1 MKKIFFSGLKV
12 WGSYVNQVLI
22 LSLNPDKDF
31 KCCQLLEQ
39 LFIHNINFNILKTKS
54 FILIT

>member
-1 MKKIFFSGLKV
+1 MKKKFFSGLKV